1 MLAWGNRHFAP
12 EGASVQVV
20 DARTGAPA
28 DPVLVD
34 RATGRPII
42 GPDLGLAP
50 DFSLAP
56 GPAAGE
62 ATRRRL
68 ARHAAPDSAKDAP

>member
-1 MLAWGNRHFAP
+1 
-12 EGASVQVV
+12 VQIV
-20 DARTGAPA
+20 DAATGAPA

-42 GPDLGLAP
+42 GPD
-50 DFSLAP
+50 FVVAP

-62 ATRRRL
+62 GTRRRL
-68 ARHAAPDSAKDAP
+68 ARRASPDPAKDAS